1 MFRRPVVVRRGPGL
15 LGAVAVGG
23 AAYAAGS
30 ASARNRAENEAQSAQ
45 IAQLQAEQA
54 QPAQAQQP
62 QAYAA
67 PPPQAYAP
75 PPQASAPPPPPAP
88 APPPPAAGG
97 ITDEQLN
104 QLERLGK
111 LKAQG
116 ILTDEELAAEKA
128 KILG

>member
-30 ASARNRAENEAQSAQ
+30 AAARNRAENEAQSAQ
-45 IAQLQAEQA
+45 IAQLQAEQG
-54 QPAQAQQP
+54 QQAQA

-75 PPQASAPPPPPAP
+75 APQPAP
-88 APPPPAAGG
+88 APPPPPAAGG

-104 QLERLGK
+104 QLERLGQ

-116 ILTDEELAAEKA
+116 ILTDEELAAQKA
-128 KILG
+128 KILGT